1 MIIVTLIIRKMTYND
16 YKNRSGAGKLAHT
29 ADAAE
34 AFGESTHHD
43 VDISRVHVAMLA
55 DAAAGSSCSVVMLC
69 VYNTNKSMKKHTY
82 ICKRIK

>member
-1 MIIVTLIIRKMTYND
+1 MTYKD

-55 DAAAGSSCSVVMLC
+55 DAAAGSSCSVVILC
-69 VYNTNKSMKKHTY
+69 IYDTNKSTKTHIYM
-82 ICKRIK
+82 